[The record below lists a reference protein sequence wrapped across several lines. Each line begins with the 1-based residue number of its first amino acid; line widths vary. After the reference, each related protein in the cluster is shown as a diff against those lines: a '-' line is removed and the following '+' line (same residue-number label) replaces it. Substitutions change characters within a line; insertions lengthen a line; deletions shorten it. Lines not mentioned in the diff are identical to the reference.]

1 MSTLYATISTKGQ
14 VTLPAEFR
22 RELGLHPGQKVGM
35 TVDDNK
41 LVIVPPPSLEEV
53 RAQLRAAAEAA
64 GTWGRPYKSGD
75 GWAAEVKEKYG
86 QP

>member
-64 GTWGRPYKSGD
+64 GTWGRVCD
-75 GWAAEVKEKYG
+75 MDQVWDAALEEKYG